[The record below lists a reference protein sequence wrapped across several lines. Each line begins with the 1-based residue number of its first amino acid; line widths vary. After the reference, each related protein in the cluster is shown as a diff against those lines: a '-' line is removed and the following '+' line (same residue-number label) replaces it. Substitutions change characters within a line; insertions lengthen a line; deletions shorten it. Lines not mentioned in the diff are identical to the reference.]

1 MADDYIP
8 KLTNAV
14 FEEYKRRE
22 AGLVRSCE
30 AGEFSEGLL
39 NIQRGWLE
47 ERFKKQYAPEDK
59 RIFPNTTR
67 LREFLLRFMSF
78 GEAQEFIQHEME
90 HADMAGLLGY
100 EVGYGVYLMRD
111 EQGGTGFRPFC
122 SFKGEI
128 TPEHWRLI
136 NQASYDLSDTD
147 RLAGSGS

>member
-8 KLTNAV
+8 RLTNAV
-14 FEEYKRRE
+14 FEEYKNRE
-22 AGLVRSCE
+22 AELVRKCE
-30 AGEFSEGLL
+30 AGEFSEGMLK
-39 NIQRGWLE
+39 IQREWLE
-47 ERFKKQYAPEDK
+47 EWFKKQYAPEDK
-59 RIFPNTTR
+59 RVFPNTTR
-67 LREFLLRFMSF
+67 LREFLVQRMSF

-100 EVGYGVYLMRD
+100 ETGYGVYLMRD